1 LTGKQIATARYFR
14 GITLPEGIDFTDASF
29 TEKDISGIDFSK
41 AKNLT
46 GKQIATARYFR
57 GITLP
62 EGIDF
67 TDASFTE
74 KDISEIDFSKVKNLT
89 WSQIAEAKEL
99 REIILPEG
107 MDFTGV
113 SFTGKDIFG
122 IDFSKVKNL
131 TWEQIA
137 EAWYFRKIKLPG
149 GMDFTGVSFTG
160 KDILGIDF
168 SKVKNL
174 TWSQIAEAK
183 ELREIILPEGMDFTG
198 VSFTGKDIFGIDFS
212 KVKNLTWEQIAEAW
226 YFRKI
231 KLPGGM
237 DFTGVSFTGKDI
249 LGIDFSKVK
258 NLTWS
263 QIAEAKELRGIILPE
278 GMDFTGES
286 CYGNDIFGVDFSKV
300 KNLTWSQIAGAR
312 ELRRIR
318 LPEGMDFTGVSFTGK
333 DISEIDFSKAK
344 NLTWKQIQQANRS
357 ADIVFPIDTS
367 TDDNF
372 AQEQISN
379 EQGLPPIKLPV
390 EGESVEEENA
400 IRSEQQGTNGERT
413 TSGDVMDAP
422 ILCKLNDSME
432 TERFSRIESN
442 SIQDE
447 EARKLEERCNA
458 LRAEIVALSAEKK
471 REEERIQE
479 SIEVWNKQME
489 ERKAEAL
496 RALQETLRRE
506 RESLEKQ
513 YSPLKEEIQELKE
526 NRNQLVALMRIQS
539 GISDAENEFA
549 FPLEV
554 LRKSEEAIGGIP
566 ELKFDETILLN
577 EEHFQKISKN
587 KVLKT
592 EDIRTGLLLARALG
606 NTVYILSQPSPKW
619 FEFKDFWREALKG
632 IWESAHANPDV
643 WHVLLIE
650 NFNIA
655 SPDCW
660 GKPLWNLIN
669 GWTSHLP
676 CANTPTIPDNLR
688 IIVSV
693 ASCNDPDSLG
703 LPTKLADNWRS
714 LDVRVKSDRDWRDIF
729 EEELPALNKKAFF
742 PVRL

>member
-1 LTGKQIATARYFR
+1 MRLWG
-14 GITLPEGIDFTDASF
+14 G
-29 TEKDISGIDFSK
+29 KDISGIDFSK

-46 GKQIATARYFR
+46 WKQIAEATRYFG
-57 GITLP
+57 GIKLP
-62 EGIDF
+62 EGMDF
-67 TDASFTE
+67 TDASFKGE
-74 KDISEIDFSKVKNLT
+74 NISEIDFSKAKNLT
-89 WSQIAEAKEL
+89 WKQIAEARDFGGIK
-99 REIILPEG
+99 LPEG
-107 MDFTGV
+107 MDFTGA
-113 SFTGKDIFG
+113 SFAGRNISG
-122 IDFSKVKNL
+122 IDFSKAKNL
-131 TWEQIA
+131 TWKQIA
-137 EAWYFRKIKLPG
+137 RAN
-149 GMDFTGVSFTG
+149 V
-160 KDILGIDF
+160 
-168 SKVKNL
+168 
-174 TWSQIAEAK
+174 
-183 ELREIILPEGMDFTG
+183 
-198 VSFTGKDIFGIDFS
+198 
-212 KVKNLTWEQIAEAW
+212 
-226 YFRKI
+226 
-231 KLPGGM
+231 
-237 DFTGVSFTGKDI
+237 
-249 LGIDFSKVK
+249 
-258 NLTWS
+258 
-263 QIAEAKELRGIILPE
+263 LRGI
-278 GMDFTGES
+278 T
-286 CYGNDIFGVDFSKV
+286 
-300 KNLTWSQIAGAR
+300 
-312 ELRRIR
+312 

-344 NLTWKQIQQANRS
+344 NLTWKQIQQANCS
-357 ADIVFPIDTS
+357 VGIVFPIDTS

-379 EQGLPPIKLPV
+379 DQGLPPIKLPV

-413 TSGDVMDAP
+413 MSGDVMDAP

-432 TERFSRIESN
+432 TEYFSQTGLN
-442 SIQDE
+442 PIQDE
-447 EARKLEERCNA
+447 EARKLEERCDA
-458 LRAEIVALSAEKK
+458 LRAEIAALSAEKK

-479 SIEVWNKQME
+479 SIEAWNKQME

-606 NTVYILSQPSPKW
+606 NTVYVLSQPSPKW

-632 IWESAHANPDV
+632 IWESSHANPDV